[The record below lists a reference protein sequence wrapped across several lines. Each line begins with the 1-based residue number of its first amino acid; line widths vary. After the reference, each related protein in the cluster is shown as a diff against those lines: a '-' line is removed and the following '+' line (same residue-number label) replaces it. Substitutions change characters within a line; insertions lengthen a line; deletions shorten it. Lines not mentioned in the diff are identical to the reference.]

1 MTSLVLKNPEPVM
14 VSVTALEP
22 AGALFGLIDVM
33 AGVGVVLPP
42 PEPELPPAHP
52 PTNPRTPSE
61 KNKAKKRTEWS
72 EKLRDAER
80 FTEGVPSEHRRM
92 IEGYTTIYHPCI
104 FVVVF
109 LTSRKLLH

>member
-22 AGALFGLIDVM
+22 AGALFGLSDAM

-42 PEPELPPAHP
+42 PEPELLPAHP
-52 PTNPRTPSE
+52 PTSARTPSE

-72 EKLRDAER
+72 ERLRDAER
-80 FTEGVPSEHRRM
+80 ITEGVPSEHMRM
-92 IEGYTTIYHPCI
+92 IEGYTTIYHRCI

-109 LTSRKLLH
+109 LSSRKLLQ